1 MIDRQFILRISPLYR
16 LEYCPL
22 PHKIHVYLEP
32 VYVTLLGNRVFADII
47 KLRQGHIGLGWALSS
62 MAVVPIGRQK
72 PGDPIKEGYVPTE
85 VKIEVMLL

>member
-47 KLRQGHIGLGWALSS
+47 KLR
-62 MAVVPIGRQK
+62 
-72 PGDPIKEGYVPTE
+72 
-85 VKIEVMLL
+85 